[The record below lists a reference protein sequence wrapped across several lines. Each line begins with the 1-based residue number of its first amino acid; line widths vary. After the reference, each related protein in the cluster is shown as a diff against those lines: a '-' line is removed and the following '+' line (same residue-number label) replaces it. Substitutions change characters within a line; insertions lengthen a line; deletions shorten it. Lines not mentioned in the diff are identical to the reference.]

1 MKQLVAARGNTAQ
14 QEELVLELHN
24 SLLSAEKL
32 IANLQGGKRQAH
44 RSRAAV
50 KALLTS
56 RNTELLKVRRPLPTA
71 QPALAVSPVALAH
84 CATPCP
90 ATCPEGE
97 ITPIMPH

>member
-1 MKQLVAARGNTAQ
+1 MRWTQYSAAASGGAAVSQPASAEERKEALVKQLVAARGNPAQ

-24 SLLSAEKL
+24 SLLGAEKL

-56 RNTELLKVRRPLPTA
+56 RDTDLLKVRRVCWSA
-71 QPALAVSPVALAH
+71 NG
-84 CATPCP
+84 C
-90 ATCPEGE
+90 
-97 ITPIMPH
+97 